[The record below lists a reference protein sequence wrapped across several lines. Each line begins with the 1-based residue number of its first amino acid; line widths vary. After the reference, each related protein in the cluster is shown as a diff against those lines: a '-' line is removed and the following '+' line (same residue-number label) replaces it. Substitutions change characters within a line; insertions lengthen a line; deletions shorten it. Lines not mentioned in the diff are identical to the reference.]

1 MLPPVRTLVVLPTYQ
16 EAENIELILRR
27 LRTLEP
33 PVHVLVV
40 DDDSPDGTATRAVA
54 AGDALGGVDVLGRDR
69 KAGLGSAYRAGFAWG
84 LERGFEV
91 LLEMDADLSHD
102 PDDVPRLVEAVAAG
116 AGLAVGSRYVEG
128 GAIPSWSFSRRAL
141 SRAGN
146 LYAGAVLRLP
156 VRDATSGF
164 RAYRANVLRRVNLDT
179 VRAEGYGF
187 QIEMAHRAYE
197 DGARVVEV
205 PIRFVER
212 ERGRSKMS
220 LHITVEALVLVTW
233 WGLVR
238 AVRRSVRRLPHRGRA
253 RRADP
258 REDPCPRTPRPEG
271 RALREP
277 SASR

>member
-1 MLPPVRTLVVLPTYQ
+1 MRTLVVLPTYQ

-179 VRAEGYGF
+179 VRADGYGF

-220 LHITVEALVLVTW
+220 LHI
-233 WGLVR
+233 
-238 AVRRSVRRLPHRGRA
+238 
-253 RRADP
+253 
-258 REDPCPRTPRPEG
+258 
-271 RALREP
+271 
-277 SASR
+277 